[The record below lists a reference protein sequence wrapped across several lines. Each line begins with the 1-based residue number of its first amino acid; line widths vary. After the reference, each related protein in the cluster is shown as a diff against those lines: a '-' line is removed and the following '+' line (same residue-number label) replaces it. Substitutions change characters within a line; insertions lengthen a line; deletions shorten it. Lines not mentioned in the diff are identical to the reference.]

1 MSILSPLIQS
11 RVKKDYEA
19 EQSQSVAC
27 CLFRLPTR
35 AENLV
40 FAHYV
45 CFESSTRHEIQTDL
59 ALGELRVCR
68 STRLADDMLEDVV
81 SKDDFNLF
89 RL

>member
-1 MSILSPLIQS
+1 MKPSRASLLPVAFSVYRLVRRTLSL
-11 RVKKDYEA
+11 
-19 EQSQSVAC
+19 
-27 CLFRLPTR
+27 
-35 AENLV
+35 
-40 FAHYV
+40 HYV